1 MNRYS
6 ALKSLGEKKACF
18 NEYVEQRKRD
28 EVAEKRA
35 ALRKARDEFTTLLE
49 ESAEVKAAT
58 RFSKAA
64 GLFGEDPRWKA
75 RSHAALPVLQPASPH
90 TYPVPTYSLPGND
103 AGLAVGRHAQLV
115 FTCGNHSSQC
125 IGMPSIAFRRNT
137 TMALPHGKHATVV

>member
-1 MNRYS
+1 MGCLGPPGARNAELARVAARYT

-64 GLFGEDPRWKA
+64 GLFGEDPRWKVRA
-75 RSHAALPVLQPASPH
+75 RRKLL
-90 TYPVPTYSLPGND
+90 Y
-103 AGLAVGRHAQLV
+103 
-115 FTCGNHSSQC
+115 
-125 IGMPSIAFRRNT
+125 I
-137 TMALPHGKHATVV
+137 